1 MNNSA
6 ILTIKN
12 VKFSGYHFYINLN
25 IWGDSQICISVPLIN
40 DGLLSIVIPKRIAL
54 SLEIIKLP
62 LILYLHWK
70 SFFQPK
76 NVN

>member
-12 VKFSGYHFYINLN
+12 VKFSGYHFYSNLN